1 MSEYG
6 SGMSMADM
14 FNLDKER
21 IKMALKGELVS
32 GEDESGFTYA
42 PASKEE
48 CEEYILKAFD
58 NAVFHCLKCARSG
71 RALEKILNELC
82 GIKPEDYFYEYMKIT
97 SELEREDAEKYEFYF
112 EEELE
117 TGEEGDSDD

>member
-6 SGMSMADM
+6 SCISKAEM

-48 CEEYILKAFD
+48 CEKYILKAFD
-58 NAVFHCLKCARSG
+58 NAVFHCLECARSG
-71 RALEKILNELC
+71 RALEKILDEN
-82 GIKPEDYFYEYMKIT
+82 GIKPEQYFQEYVSITMELQMKDAQEYPFYYEEGI
-97 SELEREDAEKYEFYF
+97 S
-112 EEELE
+112 
-117 TGEEGDSDD
+117 TGEEDDFDD